1 MFYGASDFLY
11 NAKVIALSSSIAV
24 SLTLASLHY
33 SWGLAGL
40 WASMIFVYFGIR
52 VIAHYQRFNSEQGPF
67 GASTRSLLAAA
78 ATDNLSAAL
87 PSEASGSEDPNDH
100 QLPA

>member
-11 NAKVIALSSSIAV
+11 NAKVIGLSSSIAV

-40 WASMIFVYFGIR
+40 WTSMIFVYFGIR
-52 VIAHYQRFNSEQGPF
+52 VIGEFWNHLQHTGEGCYLTVPHGFPAVCVSFLFS
-67 GASTRSLLAAA
+67 SSL
-78 ATDNLSAAL
+78 
-87 PSEASGSEDPNDH
+87 PEV
-100 QLPA
+100 